1 MEKVIF
7 LLIKEDNLDKEL
19 FKDSLVNDLP
29 SKITKYAESIQINV
43 ADEFVSKESLSR
55 AGPEAEKLLPGS
67 PVAQAMLA
75 VWVRSISMIGHIESE
90 LKSHTKSF
98 HGYLVT
104 ESEPLPNKTIA
115 TSPAVRTPGFDQI
128 AFLQKPFKM
137 DYKEWLY
144 NWQELHTQVAIDTQS
159 TCRYIQNVIVRP
171 LTKEAPDYQ
180 AIVEEGYPE
189 VDAMFDPMIF
199 YDAQGDKK
207 KMLRNIELMMQSCS
221 RFIDF
226 NEQPNDM
233 IGMSQYII
241 KTKSDR

>member
-7 LLIKEDNLDKEL
+7 LLIKEDNLDNES

-29 SKITKYAESIQINV
+29 SKITKYTKSIQVNV
-43 ADEFVSKESLSR
+43 VDEFVSKESLSR
-55 AGPEAEKLLPGS
+55 AGPEAAKLLPSS
-67 PVAQAMLA
+67 PVADAMLA
-75 VWVRSISMIGHIESE
+75 VWVHSISAIKHIESE

-115 TSPAVRTPGFDQI
+115 TSPTVRTPGFDQI
-128 AFLQKPFKM
+128 AFLQKPFNM
-137 DYKEWLY
+137 DYTEWLY

-171 LTKEAPDYQ
+171 LTREAPDYQ
-180 AIVEEGYPE
+180 AIVEEGYADS
-189 VDAMFDPMIF
+189 DAMFDPMIF
-199 YDAQGDKK
+199 YDAQGDKD
-207 KMLRNIELMMQSCS
+207 KMLKNIELMMNSCS

-233 IGMSQYII
+233 IGMSQYLI
-241 KTKSDR
+241 KIKN

>member
-1 MEKVIF
+1 MLALWVHSI
-7 LLIKEDNLDKEL
+7 
-19 FKDSLVNDLP
+19 
-29 SKITKYAESIQINV
+29 SKIDS
-43 ADEFVSKESLSR
+43 
-55 AGPEAEKLLPGS
+55 
-67 PVAQAMLA
+67 
-75 VWVRSISMIGHIESE
+75 IESE
-90 LKSHTKSF
+90 LKYFTKYF

-104 ESEPLPNKTIA
+104 ESEPLPNETQA
-115 TSPAVRTPGFDQI
+115 LTPAVRTPGFDQV
-128 AFLQKPFKM
+128 AFLQKPLNM

-189 VDAMFDPMIF
+189 EDAMFDPMIF
-199 YDAQGDKK
+199 YDANGDQD
-207 KMLRNIELMMQSCS
+207 KMLKNIELMMESCS

-226 NEQPNDM
+226 NEQPTDL

-241 KTKSDR
+241 KRKN